1 MYRKGLQG
9 FIEYRPYFENY
20 TVDASIFVVKLLSA
34 HGGCLG
40 IRSFLSETVK
50 GLQGFIEYRP
60 YFENYTVDASIFV
73 VKLLSA
79 HGGCLGIRSR

>member
-1 MYRKGLQG
+1 MHLCIK
-9 FIEYRPYFENY
+9 
-20 TVDASIFVVKLLSA
+20 VSA
-34 HGGCLG
+34 L
-40 IRSFLSETVK
+40 
-50 GLQGFIEYRP
+50 IEYRP